1 MPAEGASRVG
11 TLLKINSIVNIQS
24 ASEARLRLPQT
35 DDVHRDLR
43 LDICRGI
50 ALWFVFV
57 DHVPNNVVSW
67 LTIRNY
73 GFSDATEV
81 FVFVSGYTCMLAY
94 SGVLESRGWLAMC
107 LHAVRRSWQIYTA
120 FLLLL
125 VVYLA
130 LVQSLDQARYLDE
143 TNAAVF
149 FAHPG
154 AAILHTCL
162 MQYRLVNT
170 DILPLFVLLHLVFP
184 ALLWL
189 FTRSINVA
197 LAASLLLYGSVQIFG
212 INLRAWPQ
220 GEWYFNPLAWQILFV
235 FGMWCAMDRS
245 APIRRM
251 ARSPIALTASALYL
265 ILSLIVAL
273 SWQIE
278 ILDKFILPQTLS
290 NLIYPIDKSNL
301 SPARLLHFVALACIA
316 MRLLPRS
323 WRGSSSLLTIAP
335 IRCGENSLT
344 IFCLSVLLSF
354 SGYVVMENTSGTVLM
369 QVLISMAGIAVMV
382 TIATLLTWASKLDR
396 PKPRLF

>member
-1 MPAEGASRVG
+1 MKVDGV
-11 TLLKINSIVNIQS
+11 VNIQFDP
-24 ASEARLRLPQT
+24 EARLRLPQT

-43 LDICRGI
+43 LDICRGM

-57 DHVPNNVVSW
+57 DHVPNNIVSW
-67 LTIRNY
+67 FTLRNY

-81 FVFVSGYTCMLAY
+81 FVFISGYTCMIAY
-94 SGVLESRGWLAMC
+94 GGVLQSQGWLAMS

-130 LVQSLDQARYLDE
+130 FVQSFDHTRYLDE

-154 AAILHTCL
+154 PAILHAGL

-189 FTRSINVA
+189 FTRSINVS
-197 LAASLLLYGSVQIFG
+197 LTASLLLYVSVQIFG
-212 INLRAWPQ
+212 INLPAWPQ

-235 FGMWCAMDRS
+235 LGMWCAMDRS

-251 ARSPIALTASALYL
+251 ARSPISLTASVLYL
-265 ILSLIVAL
+265 ILSLIVVL
-273 SWQIE
+273 SWQVE
-278 ILDKFILPQTLS
+278 ILDKFTLPQTLS

-301 SPARLLHFVALACIA
+301 SPAWILHFVALACVA

-323 WRGSSSLLTIAP
+323 WRGSSSLLAIAL

-344 IFCLSVLLSF
+344 IFCLSVLLSLI
-354 SGYVVMENTSGTVLM
+354 GYVVMENTSGTVLM
-369 QVLISMAGIAVMV
+369 QVLISMVGIAVMV
-382 TIATLLTWASKLDR
+382 AIAILLTWAAKLDG